1 MPFDILKQY
10 KKEVNEIRAEKI
22 AENANPLALFT
33 AAQHYPDSYYQE
45 PKPHKSYE
53 PPSKQSSSTRS
64 LTAKYLKKLYK
75 PTNNNLRT
83 SLNPINQNMD
93 TTSRNI
99 NEHQT
104 GQFGNQRTLTVARIR
119 ETIDSQ

>member
-1 MPFDILKQY
+1 MQK
-10 KKEVNEIRAEKI
+10 N
-22 AENANPLALFT
+22 LAV
-33 AAQHYPDSYYQE
+33 
-45 PKPHKSYE
+45 
-53 PPSKQSSSTRS
+53 
-64 LTAKYLKKLYK
+64 TAKYLKKLYK

-93 TTSRNI
+93 TTSRNM

-104 GQFGNQRTLTVARIR
+104 GQFGNQRTFTVARIR